1 MIPAARIGEMFL
13 LGFRNLFGYPLR
25 TLLTMMGI
33 IFGVAAVIAML
44 AVGEGAQAEI
54 LKQIGQLG
62 IKNII
67 LNAVKPPEST
77 SAQSSRSRVSSYGL
91 TFQDLEQI
99 QNTIPGI
106 GLMTESVALSSA
118 RPMATGR
125 MFGNTAARAIRKLRN
140 ATPITINT
148 SSNAMHTLRTSSML
162 SRFIPS

>member
-91 TFQDLEQI
+91 TFQVRAKGNDA
-99 QNTIPGI
+99 
-106 GLMTESVALSSA
+106 VAVAALLDWSKQVCVAKTFVCA
-118 RPMATGR
+118 RTR
-125 MFGNTAARAIRKLRN
+125 SRA
-140 ATPITINT
+140 
-148 SSNAMHTLRTSSML
+148 
-162 SRFIPS
+162 